1 MSKLRIKTGDTV
13 KVLTGSDKGKT
24 GKVIQVFPRLGR
36 VVVEGVN
43 VSKRHLKSRGTQAG
57 STVDFFMPINISNV
71 APVNASGEAIRQR
84 QLKRS

>member
-1 MSKLRIKTGDTV
+1 MTKIRIKSGDTV

-24 GKVIQVFPRLGR
+24 GKVLQVFPRLGR

-43 VSKRHLKSRGTQAG
+43 VSKRHLKSRGSQPG
-57 STVDFFMPINISNV
+57 SRIDFFMPINISNV
-71 APVNASGEAIRQR
+71 APVNASGDTVRQR

>member
-13 KVLTGSDKGKT
+13 KILAGSDKGKT
-24 GKVIQVFPRLGR
+24 GKVLQVFPRLGR

-43 VSKRHLKSRGTQAG
+43 VSKRHLKSRGSQPG
-57 STVDFFMPINISNV
+57 STVEFFMPLNISNV
-71 APVNASGEAIRQR
+71 GPVDASGEAIRQR